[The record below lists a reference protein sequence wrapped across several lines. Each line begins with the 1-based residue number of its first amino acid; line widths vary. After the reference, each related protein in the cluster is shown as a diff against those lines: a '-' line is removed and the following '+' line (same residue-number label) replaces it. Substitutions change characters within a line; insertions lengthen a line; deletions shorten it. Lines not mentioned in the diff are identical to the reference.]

1 MRIFT
6 RSLLTIT
13 VLAAGLVTAP
23 AVAQAGI
30 IPASS
35 IVVSPASV
43 ETGASF
49 TVTGFGW
56 NCGDVNL
63 TITLGAGAPVPLGT
77 IVYTDITFGGFTAP
91 FTAPAVA
98 GAYVVTATEGE
109 CQGLATDDLT
119 VTDPPTT
126 TTSTTTTSTTTTSTT
141 TTTLA
146 PTTTTTLAPTTTTT
160 LAATTTVVPAAAP
173 PTPAATLPQT
183 GDGSETLGIGAALVI
198 ALGTMFL
205 LVARRPKHS

>member
-13 VLAAGLVTAP
+13 VLAAGLVIAP
-23 AVAQAGI
+23 AAAQAGL

-43 ETGASF
+43 ETGGSF
-49 TVTGFGW
+49 TVTGLGW
-56 NCGDVNL
+56 NCLDVDL
-63 TITLGAGAPVPLGT
+63 TITLGAGAPVALGT
-77 IVYTDITFGGFTAP
+77 IARADITLGEFTAT
-91 FTAPAVA
+91 FTAPAAA
-98 GAYVVTATEGE
+98 GAYVVTATDLE
-109 CQGLATDDLT
+109 CQLRATDDLT

-126 TTSTTTTSTTTTSTT
+126 TTSTTTT
-141 TTTLA
+141 
-146 PTTTTTLAPTTTTT
+146 TTTTTLAPTTTTT

-173 PTPAATLPQT
+173 PAPAAPLPET

>member
-13 VLAAGLVTAP
+13 VLAAGLVIAP
-23 AVAQAGI
+23 AAAQAGL

-43 ETGASF
+43 ETGGSF
-49 TVTGFGW
+49 TVTGLGW
-56 NCGDVNL
+56 NCLDVDL
-63 TITLGAGAPVPLGT
+63 TITLGAGAPVALGT
-77 IVYTDITFGGFTAP
+77 IALADITLGEFTAT
-91 FTAPAVA
+91 FTAPAAA
-98 GAYVVTATEGE
+98 GAYVVTAIDVE
-109 CQGLATDDLT
+109 CQRRATDDLT

-126 TTSTTTTSTTTTSTT
+126 TTSTTTT
-141 TTTLA
+141 
-146 PTTTTTLAPTTTTT
+146 TTTTTLAPTTTTT

-173 PTPAATLPQT
+173 PAPAAPLPET

>member
-13 VLAAGLVTAP
+13 VLAAGLVIAP
-23 AVAQAGI
+23 AAAQAGI

-43 ETGASF
+43 ETGGSF
-49 TVTGFGW
+49 TVTGLGW
-56 NCGDVNL
+56 NCGVDVDL
-63 TITLGAGAPVPLGT
+63 TITLGAGAPVALGT
-77 IVYTDITFGGFTAP
+77 IALADITLGGFTAT
-91 FTAPAVA
+91 FTAPAAA
-98 GAYVVTATEGE
+98 GAYVVTAIDVE
-109 CQGLATDDLT
+109 CQRRATDDLT

-126 TTSTTTTSTTTTSTT
+126 TTTTSTT
-141 TTTLA
+141 TTT
-146 PTTTTTLAPTTTTT
+146 TTTTT

-173 PTPAATLPQT
+173 PAPAAPLPET
-183 GDGSETLGIGAALVI
+183 GGGSETLGIGAALVI